1 MGKAGDAA
9 KFEGT
14 GESGESTATRDSPDH
29 ARRGLENEFL
39 LAIRRAGS
47 VMQLLGAASAERIGI
62 NVTDL
67 NCLNI
72 LALGG
77 RMTAGEL
84 ARATGL
90 TTASIT
96 GVLDRLEEAG
106 FVRRERDPHDRRRVI
121 VRLDAARGLRDVA
134 PVFAPVIAAWR
145 AVAAQYTDDELRLI
159 LGFQNQLEQIM
170 RDRLIELRGGP
181 QP

>member
-1 MGKAGDAA
+1 MEEAGDERGWDA
-9 KFEGT
+9 EQG
-14 GESGESTATRDSPDH
+14 GSPDRG
-29 ARRGLENEFL
+29 RRRLESEFL
-39 LAIRRAGS
+39 LAVRRAGS
-47 VMQLLGAASAERIGI
+47 VLQLLGAASADKIGI

-77 RMTAGEL
+77 HLTAGEL
-84 ARATGL
+84 AKRTGL

-106 FVRRERDPHDRRRVI
+106 FVRRERDPGDRRRVI
-121 VRLDAARGLRDVA
+121 VRLEADRGMRDVA

-145 AVAAQYTDDELRLI
+145 AVAAQYTDDELRLL
-159 LGFQNQLEQIM
+159 LGFQEQLERIM
-170 RDRLIELRGGP
+170 RDRLVELRGG
-181 QP
+181 

>member
-1 MGKAGDAA
+1 MEEAGDERGQDADQ
-9 KFEGT
+9 G
-14 GESGESTATRDSPDH
+14 GSPDL
-29 ARRGLENEFL
+29 ARRRLESEFL
-39 LAIRRAGS
+39 LAVRRAGS
-47 VMQLLGAASAERIGI
+47 VLQLLGAASADKIGI

-77 RMTAGEL
+77 RLTAGEL
-84 ARATGL
+84 AKRTGL

-106 FVRRERDPHDRRRVI
+106 FVRRERDPGDRRRVI
-121 VRLDAARGLRDVA
+121 VRLDAGRGMRDVA

-159 LGFQNQLEQIM
+159 LGFQEQLERIM
-170 RDRLIELRGGP
+170 LDRLVELRGGQGHP
-181 QP
+181 G

>member
-1 MGKAGDAA
+1 MEDVLPGEDDAA
-9 KFEGT
+9 QD
-14 GESGESTATRDSPDH
+14 ST
-29 ARRGLENEFL
+29 RRQIEREFF
-39 LAIRRAGS
+39 LAVRRAGA

-67 NCLNI
+67 NCLNL

-77 RMTAGEL
+77 HMTAGDL
-84 ARATGL
+84 ARITGL

-121 VRLDAARGLRDVA
+121 VRLDAARGMRDVA
-134 PVFAPVIAAWR
+134 PVFAPVVAAWR
-145 AVAAQYTDDELRLI
+145 AVAARYTDAELRLI
-159 LGFQNQLEQIM
+159 LGFQEQLEQIM
-170 RDRLIELRGGP
+170 RDRLVELRGGS
-181 QP
+181 QALAVGTDIV

>member
-1 MGKAGDAA
+1 MDEAGDELERDPAA
-9 KFEGT
+9 G
-14 GESGESTATRDSPDH
+14 DSPER
-29 ARRGLENEFL
+29 ARRRMESEFL
-39 LAIRRAGS
+39 LAVRRAGS

-77 RMTAGEL
+77 RMTAGDL
-84 ARATGL
+84 AKQTGL

-106 FVRRERDPHDRRRVI
+106 FVRRERDPDDRRRVI
-121 VRLDAARGLRDVA
+121 VRLDAARGMRDVA
-134 PVFAPVIAAWR
+134 PVFAPVVAAWR
-145 AVAAQYTDDELRLI
+145 AVAAQYTEDELEFL
-159 LGFQNQLEQIM
+159 LAFQNQLEQIM
-170 RDRLIELRGGP
+170 RDRLIELRGTP

>member
-1 MGKAGDAA
+1 MGEAADEQDWDA
-9 KFEGT
+9 EPSDSPERERRRL
-14 GESGESTATRDSPDH
+14 ESG
-29 ARRGLENEFL
+29 FL
-39 LAIRRAGS
+39 LGVRRAGS

-72 LALGG
+72 VALG
-77 RMTAGEL
+77 RRLTAGDL
-84 ARATGL
+84 ARRTGL

-106 FVRRERDPHDRRRVI
+106 FVRRERDPSDRRRVI
-121 VRLDAARGLRDVA
+121 VRLDAARGMRDVA

-145 AVAAQYTDDELRLI
+145 AAAAQYTDEELRLF
-159 LGFQNQLEQIM
+159 LGFLDQLEQIM
-170 RDRLIELRGGP
+170 RDRLTELDGAPRP
-181 QP
+181 

>member
-1 MGKAGDAA
+1 MREAEDEHGRDA
-9 KFEGT
+9 EQG
-14 GESGESTATRDSPDH
+14 GSPGR
-29 ARRGLENEFL
+29 ARRRLESEFL
-39 LAIRRAGS
+39 LAVRRAGS
-47 VMQLLGAASAERIGI
+47 VLQLLGAASAEKIGI

-77 RMTAGEL
+77 RLTAGEL
-84 ARATGL
+84 AKQTGL

-106 FVRRERDPHDRRRVI
+106 FVRRERDPGDRRRVI
-121 VRLDAARGLRDVA
+121 VRLDAARGMRDVV

-145 AVAAQYTDDELRLI
+145 DAAAQYTDDELRLI
-159 LGFQNQLEQIM
+159 LGFQEQLERIM
-170 RDRLIELRGGP
+170 RDRLVELRGGP
-181 QP
+181 GQSG